1 MYFYLFFYYL
11 INLSVPVLPLL
22 LLLLLLLL
30 FLLFKCFGN
39 SVPYI
44 HANKAIEKIE
54 NWVLWGERESERV
67 KERDREERE
76 GRERE
81 G

>member
-39 SVPYI
+39 SVPNI
-44 HANKAIEKIE
+44 HANKAIEKLKIE
-54 NWVLWGERESERV
+54 IERER
-67 KERDREERE
+67 
-76 GRERE
+76 
-81 G
+81 

>member
-1 MYFYLFFYYL
+1 MYFYLFLYYL

-44 HANKAIEKIE
+44 HANKAIEIE
-54 NWVLWGERESERV
+54 RGRGEKLFLCLEVFANS
-67 KERDREERE
+67 DL
-76 GRERE
+76 
-81 G
+81 